1 MIPQRE
7 KPKSFDDVKQ
17 QFQDIRDRM
26 TLEDL
31 NPGSVRTEEPT
42 TETLDKGKLA
52 VVELTAGTRWIYYR
66 DTDGTLFRAQFTAV

>member
-31 NPGSVRTEEPT
+31 NPGEVRTEAPT
-42 TETLDKGKLA
+42 TSTLDKGKSTL
-52 VVELTAGTRWIYYR
+52 VELAAGTRWIYYR
-66 DTDGTLFRAQFTAV
+66 DTAGSMFRVQLTAV